1 MAVVQQWDLSLLATL
16 GGALGDATRF
26 AMFEHVMTSS
36 DPVSASETAA
46 VFGLH
51 RTVARSH
58 LEKLSEAGL
67 VTVGTRR
74 NPRGGRPAKVYSPV
88 NTRLDI
94 QVPPRQYRSLSAMLV
109 RLASKLNGS
118 TVALAEEVGCEWGRQ
133 AATSLPG
140 GQFSRDGRLN
150 LGSIVAHLCETGCS
164 PHATVRDDHTLVVE
178 TNNCLYLEIARERP
192 AVVCGLCSGLLCG
205 LIGVD
210 PGAHRQ
216 TAAIVDGDTAC
227 AHEFALPV

>member
-1 MAVVQQWDLSLLATL
+1 
-16 GGALGDATRF
+16 
-26 AMFEHVMTSS
+26 
-36 DPVSASETAA
+36 
-46 VFGLH
+46 
-51 RTVARSH
+51 
-58 LEKLSEAGL
+58 
-67 VTVGTRR
+67 
-74 NPRGGRPAKVYSPV
+74 V

-109 RLASKLNGS
+109 RLASKLNGG

-140 GQFSRDGRLN
+140 GQFLRDGRLN
-150 LGSIVAHLCETGCS
+150 LGSIVAHLRETGCS